1 MIGFWNR
8 KEVYVGHSM
17 NKFSNIRSILVANNI
32 RYTYKTINHNNSE
45 FPGMGRGVKGSFG
58 ERSEFSY
65 MYYIYVHRNDYE
77 HAYKLIQGN

>member
-32 RYTYKTINHNNSE
+32 SYTYKTINHNNSE
-45 FPGMGRGVKGSFG
+45 FSGR
-58 ERSEFSY
+58 
-65 MYYIYVHRNDYE
+65 
-77 HAYKLIQGN
+77 